1 MSRAVCLRGAG
12 PLSATRPPTW
22 AAARSAPQPSG
33 DHQHRR
39 PRSVHGRRASPRG
52 QLPGRACGP
61 CLGPAPTARR
71 LSGVW
76 GQDRCLPALELGLA
90 GHIHCRG
97 PQGCSRSC
105 GRRPPAHPDFCP
117 HQKHCFKKQILK
129 MAKKIH
135 VIKKHSGQN
144 LEMGSPSTAG
154 TWPAWRSP
162 TAGTWYRRP
171 SGGTRSGSAPG
182 PGHGGPGGSALLFP
196 VSGIGSQ
203 TESPRGSTLVQ
214 KPLRPQRGSHQPRSR
229 PQSAGRGCRALQ
241 RWWPSQRRPRES
253 SGGGGSVSKLRAVGL
268 TSQSRPS
275 LSSPFLCGGHRRPR
289 GPRRP
294 HSVLTGLGLATAHE
308 ARLLLGAGN
317 QGICEGPHFSVKA
330 EDWVTHTREACE
342 HISTGTRTLSPHRE
356 PRERGL
362 GASLKGGGC
371 SRRERR
377 VAATHP
383 GGSRHS
389 RGAQHG
395 DGAGRGSSSRGPLV
409 TPRPVQWRL

>member
-1 MSRAVCLRGAG
+1 MSRAVRPRGAG

-33 DHQHRR
+33 DHQHRH
-39 PRSVHGRRASPRG
+39 PRSIHGRRASPRG

-61 CLGPAPTARR
+61 RLGPAPTARR

-144 LEMGSPSTAG
+144 PEMGSSSTAG

-171 SGGTRSGSAPG
+171 LGGTRSGSALG
-182 PGHGGPGGSALLFP
+182 LGHRGPGGSALLFP

-203 TESPRGSTLVQ
+203 RVREAPRWCRSHSARNAGATSHAAGLG
-214 KPLRPQRGSHQPRSR
+214 PQGGDAEPCRGGGPA
-229 PQSAGRGCRALQ
+229 SAGPVRAQ
-241 RWWPSQRRPRES
+241 EEAAAFPSSE
-253 SGGGGSVSKLRAVGL
+253 
-268 TSQSRPS
+268 PS
-275 LSSPFLCGGHRRPR
+275 
-289 GPRRP
+289 
-294 HSVLTGLGLATAHE
+294 A
-308 ARLLLGAGN
+308 
-317 QGICEGPHFSVKA
+317 
-330 EDWVTHTREACE
+330 
-342 HISTGTRTLSPHRE
+342 
-356 PRERGL
+356 
-362 GASLKGGGC
+362 
-371 SRRERR
+371 
-377 VAATHP
+377 
-383 GGSRHS
+383 
-389 RGAQHG
+389 
-395 DGAGRGSSSRGPLV
+395 
-409 TPRPVQWRL
+409 